1 MHRFVDPRCCL
12 LQVHGSKLQFAF
24 LIFFLAEGVSGGET
38 SSANSTED
46 LGNPVAL
53 KPIVEDVQLEHAL
66 RSWPANG
73 MSQDSWERS
82 SFEAAKL
89 NKE

>member
-12 LQVHGSKLQFAF
+12 LQVHGSKLQCS
-24 LIFFLAEGVSGGET
+24 FFWPKADGGEAS
-38 SSANSTED
+38 SSANCTED

-53 KPIVEDVQLEHAL
+53 KPIVEDVQGVEHAL
-66 RSWPANG
+66 RSWSANG
-73 MSQDSWERS
+73 RSSWES

>member
-1 MHRFVDPRCCL
+1 MARNCNAL
-12 LQVHGSKLQFAF
+12 
-24 LIFFLAEGVSGGET
+24 FFWPKADGGET
-38 SSANSTED
+38 SSSANSTED

-53 KPIVEDVQLEHAL
+53 KPIVEDVQGVLEHAL
-66 RSWPANG
+66 RSWSANG
-73 MSQDSWERS
+73 MSCSWERS